1 MPSAVAGGPRPEQ
14 TRQSH
19 TQSCHSA
26 MSCRTIEP
34 KMNTAG
40 WRQYCRR
47 AAIANATAKQM
58 RSQPPVCCL
67 STRRSVPV
75 DACVRVAR
83 GPHIRDGMRED
94 LLQLRQLRLCGT
106 PHLKNL
112 AGDGATEIAEP
123 ATAEAERRE
132 HRRRRLPDFRTE
144 DAFRD
149 DFRIGLAE
157 RRGHPEQRVPRA
169 PRRDE
174 RLGGE
179 LAAVWVLVWICQREG
194 GSCARSPTTRLV
206 GVALTTLMRD
216 AEKGRFDALR
226 VKCVRRIEAKY
237 VEGRRL

>member
-1 MPSAVAGGPRPEQ
+1 MKGAALYAECCCWRSTPRANSAVAYSELPQRDELQ
-14 TRQSH
+14 DDRAEDEH
-19 TQSCHSA
+19 
-26 MSCRTIEP
+26 
-34 KMNTAG
+34 G
-40 WRQYCRR
+40 WV
-47 AAIANATAKQM
+47 A
-58 RSQPPVCCL
+58 PV
-67 STRRSVPV
+67 
-75 DACVRVAR
+75 
-83 GPHIRDGMRED
+83 IRDGMRED